1 MSLYV
6 SEPEAEC
13 LCRVEERVSLEAA
26 GARAERSRSLP
37 SAVRRSRL
45 QALCDGSRACG
56 LLDARVS
63 KALYYLQI
71 LRLSVI
77 EQNNIGTC

>member
-45 QALCDGSRACG
+45 QALCDGSRACDRLG
-56 LLDARVS
+56 
-63 KALYYLQI
+63 ALASTSLCYLQI
-71 LRLSVI
+71 GDYLWMNKIIFVD
-77 EQNNIGTC
+77 